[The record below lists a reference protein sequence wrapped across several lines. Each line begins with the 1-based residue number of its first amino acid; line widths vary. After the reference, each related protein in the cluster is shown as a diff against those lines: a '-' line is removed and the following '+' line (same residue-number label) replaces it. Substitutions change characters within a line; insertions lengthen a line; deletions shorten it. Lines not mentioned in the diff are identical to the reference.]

1 MAEIDDIFRSVLL
14 ENDDVFRDRRS
25 RFEDDTESFKDT
37 LEDPSS
43 SSDFDIDG
51 GVDVG
56 DESEKIFLEVLENLE
71 AYKQLNS
78 EMLSD
83 LKKLAKIDRND
94 SIANGLTEPLKKIIE
109 KDRNN
114 IGEIVNK
121 LEVTEAVSD
130 KIKQRIAS
138 LKG

>member
-25 RFEDDTESFKDT
+25 RFEDDNESFKDT

-43 SSDFDIDG
+43 SSDFDVDG
-51 GVDVG
+51 GIDVG
-56 DESEKIFLEVLENLE
+56 DASESIFLEVLENL
-71 AYKQLNS
+71 ATYKQLND

-94 SIANGLTEPLKKIIE
+94 SIANGLTEPLKKIVE
-109 KDRNN
+109 KARNN